1 MFIYLT
7 IVLTREIYEDKKKIY
22 GEVMNSNILQR
33 NVLITSVIYV
43 LKYNTKFPNTLAIEN
58 PSVFFFVQDTKCCTE
73 CDG

>member
-1 MFIYLT
+1 
-7 IVLTREIYEDKKKIY
+7 
-22 GEVMNSNILQR
+22 MNSNILQR